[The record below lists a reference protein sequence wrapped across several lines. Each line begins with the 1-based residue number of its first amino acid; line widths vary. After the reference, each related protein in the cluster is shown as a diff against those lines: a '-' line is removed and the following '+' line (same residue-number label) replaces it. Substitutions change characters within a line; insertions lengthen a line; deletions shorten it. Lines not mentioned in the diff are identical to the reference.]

1 MCDVVVF
8 FAIFLMVPRLSRQ
21 KYRKIGINSVR
32 ELSVNEVQE
41 VEFFSYGGMLD
52 IKNIILDEPFLLS
65 EQFFTKKAVVMYS
78 VNL

>member
-1 MCDVVVF
+1 M
-8 FAIFLMVPRLSRQ
+8 
-21 KYRKIGINSVR
+21 R

-65 EQFFTKKAVVMYS
+65 EQFFTKKAVVMYA